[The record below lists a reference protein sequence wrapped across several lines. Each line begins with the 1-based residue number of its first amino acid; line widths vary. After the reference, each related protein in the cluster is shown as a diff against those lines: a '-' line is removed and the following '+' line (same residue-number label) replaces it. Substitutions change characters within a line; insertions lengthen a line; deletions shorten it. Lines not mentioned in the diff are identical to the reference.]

1 MRPSPPVFPGA
12 GWAVAMAA
20 FAGVGCSCRPLGL
33 LRTTPPG
40 GAVAVAGRDGGA
52 ARVCRVSPG
61 AGAGHGRPAVGTRRL
76 SGEPPLPAARAR
88 RSVVG
93 MAAATAGGVGSPG
106 GVLPPQPPPP
116 FHLADIPSAMADI
129 GRQAPK
135 IGGPKG
141 PALDD
146 GGKSSG
152 GGVAVITKQ
161 KTGTKQSTQRKEKTD
176 KEKVW
181 RVLLHNDDV
190 HTFEY
195 VTQSIVKVVKTV
207 TRKKAH
213 RITMQAHSSGM
224 ATVTSTW
231 KAQAEDYSK
240 GLQVHGL
247 TSSIAPDSSFQSG

>member
-1 MRPSPPVFPGA
+1 
-12 GWAVAMAA
+12 
-20 FAGVGCSCRPLGL
+20 
-33 LRTTPPG
+33 
-40 GAVAVAGRDGGA
+40 
-52 ARVCRVSPG
+52 
-61 AGAGHGRPAVGTRRL
+61 
-76 SGEPPLPAARAR
+76 
-88 RSVVG
+88 
-93 MAAATAGGVGSPG
+93 
-106 GVLPPQPPPP
+106 
-116 FHLADIPSAMADI
+116 MADI
-129 GRQAPK
+129 GRQATK